1 MVEQEMTTVP
11 MERRPHCE
19 KGMQQ
24 SDAESLSGF
33 PGWELLLWSWLSSWM
48 LRPQQPTVRK
58 SSNLR
63 ELGKVPQ
70 GYQACLSPDP

>member
-33 PGWELLLWSWLSSWM
+33 PGWELSAVELAIFLDAQATAANSQEIL
-48 LRPQQPTVRK
+48 QPERAG
-58 SSNLR
+58 
-63 ELGKVPQ
+63 EVPQ
-70 GYQACLSPDP
+70 GYQACPSPDP

>member
-1 MVEQEMTTVP
+1 MTTVP

-33 PGWELLLWSWLSSWM
+33 PGWELSAVELAIFLDAQATAANSQEIL
-48 LRPQQPTVRK
+48 QPERAGEGAPRLP
-58 SSNLR
+58 SLP
-63 ELGKVPQ
+63 EP
-70 GYQACLSPDP
+70 